1 MKGPF
6 GTVFEGSV
14 ILLIA
19 SLKNDRPAIRVVT
32 PLHHP
37 YVVTPVGKFLE
48 ETLAARSKG
57 DKPPPPWG
65 SIFKSSGQGSSPSD
79 APSLVRELQNFYAL
93 LESEEHW
100 DATKLGTAMNSLPTW
115 SRFDSQTGISFLLPQ
130 TPTNL
135 IFFHEGKEKETS
147 AAVAHVYLKGQ
158 WRPEHHHVC
167 GASFKEE
174 VKTWLLVCLR
184 LQMDDVQE
192 LPPELQ
198 QEVIVQLSFLH
209 HPIVTMDPNTGALRG
224 AAAVLDAYKP
234 YFTGLESLSSGG
246 AESHSASSAD
256 GKSGAKEKNA
266 KCSLQ

>member
-19 SLKNDRPAIRVVT
+19 SLKNDRPAIRAVT

-65 SIFKSSGQGSSPSD
+65 SIFKSSVQGSSPSD

-100 DATKLGTAMNSLPTW
+100 DATKLGTTKNSLPTW
-115 SRFDSQTGISFLLPQ
+115 SRFDSQTGFSP
-130 TPTNL
+130 
-135 IFFHEGKEKETS
+135 
-147 AAVAHVYLKGQ
+147 
-158 WRPEHHHVC
+158 
-167 GASFKEE
+167 
-174 VKTWLLVCLR
+174 
-184 LQMDDVQE
+184 
-192 LPPELQ
+192 
-198 QEVIVQLSFLH
+198 
-209 HPIVTMDPNTGALRG
+209 HPPNTQN
-224 AAAVLDAYKP
+224 
-234 YFTGLESLSSGG
+234 SSFFM
-246 AESHSASSAD
+246 
-256 GKSGAKEKNA
+256 KERRRRPQRRWLKFI
-266 KCSLQ
+266 